1 MHVGP
6 YCTFQYLFFFLL
18 LLPPQ
23 SISITIFFPPSSPF
37 KNPTQQCLEANSYSE
52 SKNLLAVG
60 CVTDHQLVTTLL
72 AERTI
77 CEDKLRLRQ
86 TKMTSFCY
94 RFKLRVPHP
103 KEGRKLLSF
112 KLAVPFKSR
121 RLSGG
126 RFGYSAMEGKAWF
139 FVLQSKYKIQN
150 CNKFPLSF
158 WVKFPAYA
166 CPKL

>member
-1 MHVGP
+1 MAEVVVGLHKKYARKP
-6 YCTFQYLFFFLL
+6 LLHISIPVFFLLL

-72 AERTI
+72 TERTI

-86 TKMTSFCY
+86 IKMTSFCY

-126 RFGYSAMEGKAWF
+126 RFGYSAMEGKA
-139 FVLQSKYKIQN
+139 
-150 CNKFPLSF
+150 
-158 WVKFPAYA
+158 
-166 CPKL
+166 